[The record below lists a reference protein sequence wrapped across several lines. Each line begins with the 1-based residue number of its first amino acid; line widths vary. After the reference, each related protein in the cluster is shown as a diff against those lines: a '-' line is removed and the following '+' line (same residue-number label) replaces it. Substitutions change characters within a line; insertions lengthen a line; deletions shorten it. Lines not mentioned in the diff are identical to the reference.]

1 MAQLNYKSLGFPD
14 PSQMNQGQLNS
25 YLSTP
30 ARPTYARGGLMGAK
44 LADPNMPFMHGIYNA
59 QAQSKALNGIAGS
72 GANHFTRPANKG
84 YRALQHMLLQQFYP
98 DYLRQKPALQGTNL
112 QSIMGSNKSLMPD
125 HLNSYSITPDQL
137 SAVPMSKLQE
147 MIHKAA
153 MINYKEKN
161 DGGGPLGGMISP
173 ASVLGAGLGFV
184 GAPLALKA
192 AAGAVGNLAGAG
204 GSAPGGSAP
213 GGAGFQASA
222 QRSPIPQ
229 NRGATP
235 FNRGLPNLGAS
246 PNTGILG
253 RRR

>member
-1 MAQLNYKSLGFPD
+1 MAQLNYKPLGFPD
-14 PSQMNQGQLNS
+14 PFKMNDAQINNYLATPEQTTLKRMPGQSYDPANYTLQDWMLNS
-25 YLSTP
+25 GAKNFGITGQKTNQNYRPGAHTSLQNNLIKALYPNAQLSQP
-30 ARPTYARGGLMGAK
+30 RPMPTITGIRGGK
-44 LADPNMPFMHGIYNA
+44 SNNPPYDKNA
-59 QAQSKALNGIAGS
+59 WRSQYPITKE
-72 GANHFTRPANKG
+72 
-84 YRALQHMLLQQFYP
+84 LLSSVP
-98 DYLRQKPALQGTNL
+98 TNNL
-112 QSIMGSNKSLMPD
+112 K
-125 HLNSYSITPDQL
+125 
-137 SAVPMSKLQE
+137 K
-147 MIHKAA
+147 MIHDAA
-153 MINYKEKN
+153 MINYKERN